1 METPHVFVMEL
12 IAPCYNSFMKTSH
25 NTILVVEDITHIREL
40 LEVTLRYKGY
50 PVESARNGEEAL
62 EKIARKRPALVLTDI
77 LMPKLDGFALAQKL
91 RQDPQTRGLPIVF
104 LSATYLA
111 PEDKAFGLQMGAI
124 RFLEKPVDTEE
135 LLLTIAEVLTQ
146 RLPTLPLPLEERTF
160 QMGYRDRL
168 EDKLRHKTQQIARV
182 ERLLED
188 LPDPQKIT
196 FEELLA
202 EIRLQR
208 EQIQGELD
216 RVFDI
221 LEGWADQK

>member
-1 METPHVFVMEL
+1 
-12 IAPCYNSFMKTSH
+12 MKTSP
-25 NTILVVEDITHIREL
+25 NTILIVEDITHIREL
-40 LEVTLRYKGY
+40 LEVTLRFKGY

-62 EKIARKRPALVLTDI
+62 EKIARKRPALVLSDI

-91 RQDPQTRGLPIVF
+91 RQDPETRDLPIVF

-111 PEDKAFGLQMGAI
+111 PEDKAFGLQMGAN

-146 RLPTLPLPLEERTF
+146 RSPTLPLPLEEHAF
-160 QMGYRDRL
+160 YQGYRERL

-182 ERLLED
+182 ERLLDD
-188 LPDPQKIT
+188 LPDLQKIT

-202 EIRLQR
+202 EIRSQR
-208 EQIQGELD
+208 DQIQGELD
-216 RVFDI
+216 RVFEI
-221 LEGWADQK
+221 LEGRENQG